1 MDAMMTRIDE
11 RPVVALGGELLDFDE
26 LVRYMDPV
34 LLDRAATD
42 AGYGAIAQRVV
53 DRYLE
58 LHRARYGE
66 EFIRGSMVAL
76 W

>member
-1 MDAMMTRIDE
+1 METSDE
-11 RPVVALGGELLDFDE
+11 APVVRLAGELLDLEE
-26 LVRYMDPV
+26 LVRYMDPR
-34 LLDRAATD
+34 LAEAAGVEAGPD
-42 AGYGAIAQRVV
+42 ATPQAIV

-66 EFIRGSMVAL
+66 EFVQGTLVSL